1 MNLLQI
7 IHQLF
12 WGVALNLKL
21 TSSISQLIQ
30 LILTKLKSINRG
42 ENKIANNTNNKI
54 NDKDLNLRLL
64 GNLPI
69 EIKDVGKIY
78 SPKLIEIAEIGE
90 LEYNNYLGL
99 ISLDKD
105 YFKKNNNLNNELS
118 FEEREEF
125 EKEINKLSIF
135 QFIYISLY
143 QNIHLRQSYLD
154 ALSFFFKEK
163 VYFYENGFLHI
174 DTIDKDKIIS
184 DNNFDLIIE
193 TIKKSNCLKTNNED
207 DDYNPANDKA
217 KEIADKIRKS
227 REKVNKLKAKNNESL
242 DLFDLI
248 SAFSTYQKIDLDRV
262 YEMTIFRF
270 YDQFKRMQKINEYDI
285 SIQSLL
291 HGADPK
297 KVEIKNFVCRLG
309 ND

>member
-1 MNLLQI
+1 
-7 IHQLF
+7 
-12 WGVALNLKL
+12 
-21 TSSISQLIQ
+21 
-30 LILTKLKSINRG
+30 
-42 ENKIANNTNNKI
+42 
-54 NDKDLNLRLL
+54 
-64 GNLPI
+64 
-69 EIKDVGKIY
+69 
-78 SPKLIEIAEIGE
+78 
-90 LEYNNYLGL
+90 
-99 ISLDKD
+99 
-105 YFKKNNNLNNELS
+105 
-118 FEEREEF
+118 
-125 EKEINKLSIF
+125 
-135 QFIYISLY
+135 
-143 QNIHLRQSYLD
+143 
-154 ALSFFFKEK
+154 LSFFFKEK
-163 VYFYENGFLHI
+163 VYFYEDGFLYI
-174 DTIDKDKIIS
+174 DHRICDDRNGIIS

-242 DLFDLI
+242 DLFDII